1 MNLVTW
7 NVNRFDGTWDRRR
20 NGCDI
25 EEKERKKYLELIIKK
40 IKKYVK
46 EENDVA
52 FLQEVP
58 LNQIAYIQKSFE
70 DKELLIKDKKLLIKS
85 WHIEENPYIISKEDS
100 KKLNY
105 NAWNLTVA
113 IVTENSNWELVPFQ
127 ERNVNYGVAG
137 NEKYNYINRYVELR
151 NSVSEEKIFGGHFEM
166 YDKNDDKKMWEPFE
180 NEIQFTYIL
189 GDFNLTAEKWEEED
203 GHNIYDVLE
212 NKGYKR
218 LIDSDIITNNVC
230 ATSIDNIFVSSKAWK
245 NKSFNTK
252 VIDYCKV
259 TDKNYNIRYSDHNI
273 CITSIKQSD
282 TDQKD

>member
-7 NVNRFDGTWDRRR
+7 NVRRFDDIWKWDHK
-20 NGCDI
+20 GDT
-25 EEKERKKYLELIIKK
+25 EKKERLTLITEK
-40 IKKYVK
+40 IAKYVSK
-46 EENDVA
+46 ENDVA
-52 FLQEVP
+52 ILQEVP

-70 DKELLIKDKKLLIKS
+70 DKGLLIKS
-85 WHIEENPYIISKEDS
+85 WYIEENPYIISKEDS

-105 NAWNLTVA
+105 NACNLTVA
-113 IVTENSNWELVPFQ
+113 IVTENSNWELVTFQ
-127 ERNVNYGVAG
+127 ERNVNYGVAD
-137 NEKYNYINRYVELR
+137 NEKYNYINKYVELR

-166 YDKNDDKKMWEPFE
+166 DKDDKNDKKEMWEPFE
-180 NEIQFTYIL
+180 DEINFTYVL
-189 GDFNLTAEKWEEED
+189 GDFNLTAEKWEEKD
-203 GHNIYDVLE
+203 GDNIYDILE
-212 NKGYKR
+212 KKGYKR